1 MIPPRHSLYKARP
14 LPVDSPQ
21 MITASEIRVRY
32 GETDQMGVAY
42 HAEYLV
48 WCEVARTDF
57 IRALG
62 FSYAEM
68 ERQGVLLA
76 VAEAT
81 LRYHASAKYDDLV
94 RIETRLQSVKSR
106 SLTFQY
112 DLRRISESGERAG
125 ERLVTASTM
134 LVSIAAGGKLVAL
147 PGEIR
152 ALLTGARTGTD

>member
-1 MIPPRHSLYKARP
+1 MIPPRDSLYKARP

-76 VAEAT
+76 VAEAN
-81 LRYHASAKYDDLV
+81 LRYHASARYDDLV
-94 RIETRLQSVKSR
+94 RIETRLENVKSR
-106 SLTFQY
+106 SLTFRY
-112 DLRRISESGERAG
+112 DLRRIGASGAQEG

-134 LVSIAAGGKLVAL
+134 LVSIAAGGKLVSL
-147 PGEIR
+147 PPAIR
-152 ALLTGARTGTD
+152 SLLEGAVEGAD

>member
-1 MIPPRHSLYKARP
+1 MIS
-14 LPVDSPQ
+14 
-21 MITASEIRVRY
+21 ASEIRVRY

-42 HAEYLV
+42 HANYLV

-62 FSYAEM
+62 FTYAEM

-76 VAEAT
+76 VAEAN

-94 RIETRLQSVKSR
+94 RVETRLEGVQSR
-106 SLTFQY
+106 SMTFRY
-112 DLRRISESGERAG
+112 DLRRIAASGDTGG

-134 LVSIAAGGKLVAL
+134 LVSIAPGGKLVAL
-147 PGEIR
+147 PPEIR
-152 ALLTGARTGTD
+152 ALLAGARGEGD